1 MEYKTEKVRYI
12 SHEVKNQLSICDLY
26 TEIIEKYCMKNG
38 IEDETILNAAKSI
51 KRALQLA
58 ENSLLELKSSN
69 CQELNNYDLKE
80 LLEECYSLSKVYT
93 ENKNI
98 DFKIDICSNL
108 TVCVDKN
115 RFLGVIINLVK
126 NACEAF
132 SNEENKYILISTEK
146 EDSVIKVKVSN
157 NAKPIENPDN
167 IFTEGVT
174 TKQTGS
180 GLGLYISK
188 QNIEEMSGALNLIKS
203 NTEETIFEIKLK
215 SIYKT

>member
-26 TEIIEKYCMKNG
+26 TEIIQKYCDKTG
-38 IEDETILNAAKSI
+38 LEDETISHAVKSI

-58 ENSLLELKSSN
+58 GNSLLELKSSD
-69 CQELNNYDLKE
+69 CQDLKKYNLKE
-80 LLEECYSLSKVYT
+80 ILEEGFNLSKIYG

-98 DFKIDICSNL
+98 KFILGDIHNSEVL
-108 TVCVDKN
+108 IDKN

-132 SNEENKYILISTEK
+132 SDEENKYILISTEK
-146 EDSVIKVKVSN
+146 EDSVIKIKVSN
-157 NAKPIENPDN
+157 NAEPIENPDD
-167 IFTEGVT
+167 IFKEGVT

-188 QNIEEMSGALNLIKS
+188 QNIEEMSGTLQLAKS
-203 NTEETIFEIKLK
+203 DPEETIFEIKLRLL
-215 SIYKT
+215 